1 MKRKVSQVPK
11 LIERL
16 AEAEV
21 KILLL
26 LYSRGRLKLTDFP
39 RLLEASYTTV
49 YKALG
54 NLKLLK
60 LVEEDVEGR
69 KRVFKLSQ
77 HGRFVTDKLKEIDE
91 YLEALVGEDLAQE
104 VA

>member
-1 MKRKVSQVPK
+1 M
-11 LIERL
+11 
-16 AEAEV
+16 
-21 KILLL
+21 
-26 LYSRGRLKLTDFP
+26 
-39 RLLEASYTTV
+39 
-49 YKALG
+49 
-54 NLKLLK
+54 K